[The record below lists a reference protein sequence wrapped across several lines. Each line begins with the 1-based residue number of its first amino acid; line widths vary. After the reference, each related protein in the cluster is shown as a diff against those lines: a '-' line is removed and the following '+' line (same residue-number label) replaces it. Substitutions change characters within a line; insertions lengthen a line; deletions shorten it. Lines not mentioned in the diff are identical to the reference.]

1 MVTLNRVIVLA
12 LVAAAA
18 FAAWR
23 IALPAERSASEKVGD
38 AAVEVLDTRTDAR
51 FAVAQVNLQTQL
63 QATGSYVAA
72 AMPDGAAL
80 VRADA
85 ASYCVQVGPPGTVSH
100 LAGPSSAPTAGPC

>member
-1 MVTLNRVIVLA
+1 MLTLNRVIVLA

-18 FAAWR
+18 FAVWR

-63 QATGSYVAA
+63 QATGSYAGA
-72 AMPDGAAL
+72 AMPDGAVL
-80 VRADA
+80 VEAG
-85 ASYCVQVGPPGTVSH
+85 ASTFCVQVGPPGTVSH
-100 LAGPSSAPTAGPC
+100 LAGPSGAPVPGPC